1 MSKFSNLLSF
11 TICMVTLAQ
20 FKCWAAQLLL
30 VERPLADKGKG
41 KQSSP
46 WWRWL
51 ASGFPD
57 YLIPKL
63 IFGTIRGEIF
73 LLYIQNHTRI
83 LKDVEFQP
91 HDSLVVKL
99 NSLWVVKFRQ
109 IFIGI
114 ILRTNCKRK
123 AGR

>member
-1 MSKFSNLLSF
+1 MLYKLSGEKVKYCPEHDS
-11 TICMVTLAQ
+11 IG
-20 FKCWAAQLLL
+20 
-30 VERPLADKGKG
+30 EKGE
-41 KQSSP
+41 
-46 WWRWL
+46 
-51 ASGFPD
+51 AD

-99 NSLWVVKFRQ
+99 NSLWEVKFRQ